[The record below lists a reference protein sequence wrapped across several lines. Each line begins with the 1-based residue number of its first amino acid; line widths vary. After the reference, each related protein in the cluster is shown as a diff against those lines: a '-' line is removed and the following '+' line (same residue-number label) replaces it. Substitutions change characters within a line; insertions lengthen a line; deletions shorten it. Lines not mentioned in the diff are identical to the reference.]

1 MTEGTRYDT
10 GTESAKDVAK
20 EEAEHLKEDAKSEAG
35 RVTDEVKRQGREL
48 IGETQDRIK
57 EEADR
62 QAGRTASGLKSMS
75 SELRSMA
82 NNSEEPQSEVATWV
96 RRGAEKI
103 DSFADRLDRDGA
115 EGVVRDLGNFARRN
129 PTTFL
134 VSTFGAGLLAG
145 RLMKNM
151 DRGQMTEG
159 RERSPF
165 AGETG
170 TPAYERQSG
179 REIPPAAGSTAPA
192 AGSTAG
198 TWEPR
203 P

>member
-10 GTESAKDVAK
+10 GTESAEGAAR
-20 EEAEHLKEDAKSEAG
+20 EEAERLKEDAKHEAG
-35 RVTDEVKRQGREL
+35 RVTDEAKRQGREL

-82 NNSEEPQSEVATWV
+82 DNSEEPQSEVATWV
-96 RRGAEKI
+96 RRGAEKV
-103 DSFADRLDRDGA
+103 DSFADRLDR
-115 EGVVRDLGNFARRN
+115 EGTEGIVRDLGNFARRN

-145 RLMKNM
+145 RLMKNR
-151 DRGQMTEG
+151 DRMTGDGERG
-159 RERSPF
+159 RF

-170 TPAYERQSG
+170 TPVYERTPG
-179 REIPPAAGSTAPA
+179 REIAPPGGA
-192 AGSTAG
+192 TAG
-198 TWEPR
+198 TWETR

>member
-20 EEAEHLKEDAKSEAG
+20 EETERLKEDAKSEAG
-35 RVTDEVKRQGREL
+35 RVTDEAKRQGREL
-48 IGETQDRIK
+48 VRETQDRIK

-103 DSFADRLDRDGA
+103 DSFANRLDS
-115 EGVVRDLGNFARRN
+115 EGVEPIVRDLGNFARRN

-151 DRGQMTEG
+151 DRGQITQD
-159 RERSPF
+159 RERSRF
-165 AGETG
+165 TG
-170 TPAYERQSG
+170 GIDTPAYQRQPA
-179 REIPPAAGSTAPA
+179 REIAPA
-192 AGSTAG
+192 AGSTAA
-198 TWEPR
+198 TWETGP
-203 P
+203 

>member
-1 MTEGTRYDT
+1 MTEGTRYNT
-10 GTESAKDVAK
+10 ETESTKDAAK
-20 EEAEHLKEDAKSEAG
+20 EEAEGLKDDAKREAG

-62 QAGRTASGLKSMS
+62 QTGRTASGLKSMS

-82 NNSEEPQSEVATWV
+82 DNSEKPQSEVASWV
-96 RRGAEKI
+96 RRGAEQI
-103 DSFADRLDRDGA
+103 DSFADRLDRNGA
-115 EGVVRDLGNFARRN
+115 EGLVRDLSNFARRN

-151 DRGQMTEG
+151 DRDRMTEDG
-159 RERSPF
+159 DGARF

-170 TPAYERQSG
+170 TPVYESPPR
-179 REIPPAAGSTAPA
+179 RELSPAGGEA
-192 AGSTAG
+192 AG
-198 TWEPR
+198 TWEASQ
-203 P
+203 

>member
-20 EEAEHLKEDAKSEAG
+20 EETERLKEDAKSEAG
-35 RVTDEVKRQGREL
+35 RVTDEAKRQGREL
-48 IGETQDRIK
+48 VRETQDRIK

-82 NNSEEPQSEVATWV
+82 NNSEKPQGEVATWV
-96 RRGAEKI
+96 RRGAEKV
-103 DSFADRLDRDGA
+103 DSFADRLDR
-115 EGVVRDLGNFARRN
+115 EGVEPIVRDLGNFARRN

-151 DRGQMTEG
+151 DRGQITQD
-159 RERSPF
+159 RERSRLT
-165 AGETG
+165 GETD
-170 TPAYERQSG
+170 TPAYQRQPA
-179 REIPPAAGSTAPA
+179 REIAPA
-192 AGSTAG
+192 AGSTAA
-198 TWEPR
+198 TWETR

>member
-1 MTEGTRYDT
+1 MTEGTRYNT
-10 GTESAKDVAK
+10 GTESTKDAVK
-20 EEAEHLKEDAKSEAG
+20 EEAERLKEDAKREAG

-48 IGETQDRIK
+48 IGETQERIK

-82 NNSEEPQSEVATWV
+82 DNSEKPQSEVASWV
-96 RRGAEKI
+96 RRGAEQI

-115 EGVVRDLGNFARRN
+115 EGVVRDLSNFARRN

-151 DRGQMTEG
+151 DRDRIAENRDGG
-159 RERSPF
+159 HF
-165 AGETG
+165 AGETD
-170 TPAYERQSG
+170 TPIYEPPPR
-179 REIPPAAGSTAPA
+179 REISPVGGEAG
-192 AGSTAG
+192 G
-198 TWEPR
+198 TWEASP
-203 P
+203 